1 MATTHFETDN
11 NDSGQA
17 EFLGR
22 LALVLMVLAV
32 LAAAIVIGR
41 GMISSGTSGNAL
53 VDQAGSTNPAALP
66 GPTPARPTVTNP
78 KNSPA
83 PPAAQMPV
91 PGHQAPAAA
100 NNEQQPA
107 AK

>member
-17 EFLGR
+17 EFIGR
-22 LALVLMVLAV
+22 LALVLIVLAV
-32 LAAAIVIGR
+32 LAAALVIGR
-41 GMISSGTSGNAL
+41 GVMFNATSGENH

-66 GPTPARPTVTNP
+66 SPQPAHPTVTNP
-78 KNSPA
+78 KAAPA

-91 PGHQAPAAA
+91 PGQQSPAAA
-100 NNEQQPA
+100 NNEQPA
-107 AK
+107 PAK